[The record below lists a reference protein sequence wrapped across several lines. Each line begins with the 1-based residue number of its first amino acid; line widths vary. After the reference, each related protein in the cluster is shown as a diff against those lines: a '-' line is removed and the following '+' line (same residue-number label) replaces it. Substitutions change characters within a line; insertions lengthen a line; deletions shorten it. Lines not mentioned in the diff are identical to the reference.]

1 MFLKECKYIEKEMIL
16 HITEDV
22 EIFSSN
28 SDELQIKT
36 KYHLSFE
43 KAILM
48 FYDKNLSWLWIGV
61 GGDFK

>member
-1 MFLKECKYIEKEMIL
+1 MIL

-48 FYDKNLSWLWIGV
+48 FYDKNLS
-61 GGDFK
+61 